1 MAADQPT
8 SNAKSPT
15 ESSSKAAASHAA
27 PTAEA
32 SPTSAAS
39 LIPARKVRGAWVL
52 LLIVTVF
59 GLVTDLWSK
68 SWAFATVAGDPVTL
82 DRADVLEMGPG
93 NLGLLIPPHDAMTV
107 IPRALDFT
115 LVLNPGAVF
124 GIGAGQRW
132 FFVIFTIIAIVVCV
146 WMFGWWT
153 STKDRLAHISF
164 GLVISGGLG
173 NLYDRLQFACVRD
186 FIHPLPGL
194 QLPFGI
200 SWPSGST
207 DVWPYVSNI
216 ADAYLIVGIAALVWF
231 SFRQPNELP
240 GPARKAT
247 EITGDGASKAE

>member
-8 SNAKSPT
+8 PDAKPQT
-15 ESSSKAAASHAA
+15 ESSPKAPARHAA
-27 PTAEA
+27 PTAGA
-32 SPTSAAS
+32 LPTPAAS
-39 LIPARKVRGAWVL
+39 LIPARKARGAWIL
-52 LLIVTVF
+52 LLVVTVF

-68 SWAFATVAGDPVTL
+68 AWAFASVAGDPVTL
-82 DRADVLEMGPG
+82 TRAEVLEMGPS

-107 IPRALDFT
+107 IPKALDFT

-132 FFVIFTIIAIVVCV
+132 FFVVFTVIAIVVCV

-153 STKDRLAHISF
+153 SSKDRLAHISF

-207 DVWPYVSNI
+207 DVWPYVSNV

-231 SFRQPNELP
+231 SFRQPSDIP
-240 GPARKAT
+240 GPAGKAA
-247 EITGDGASKAE
+247 EFTGDGGPKAD